1 MSKKRKRLSNTATRQ
16 KTWFEVDPPRSAAD
30 INADAVL
37 AVVNRA
43 GELPGELRVVIRR
56 TAKSMFG
63 DGLTAWDFF
72 QGRRDCREVFRDP
85 TARAENDFI
94 AGLIQ
99 EAVEL
104 GFRRAIERYAD
115 QLRGVPE
122 LAAWQRQR
130 TDGGDRGRVTLS
142 QKAKQRAQLIRDTW
156 ATMEA
161 AGQRPTNQSVA
172 AAVGCGVSTVI
183 RAFKSKPA
191 KRTKR

>member
-1 MSKKRKRLSNTATRQ
+1 MSKRTKRPSGTATRQ
-16 KTWFEVDPPRSAAD
+16 TTWCEVDPPRPAVD
-30 INADAVL
+30 INADAVR
-37 AVVNRA
+37 AVVNQA
-43 GELPGELRVVIRR
+43 GELPGELRVLI
-56 TAKSMFG
+56 ADAANGMF
-63 DGLTAWDFF
+63 DGALTVWDDF
-72 QGRRDCREVFRDP
+72 QGRTNAREAFYDLE
-85 TARAENDFI
+85 ARAENDFI

-130 TDGGDRGRVTLS
+130 TAGGDRGRATLS
-142 QKAKQRAQLIRDTW
+142 QKAKQRAKLIRDTW

-161 AGQRPTNQSVA
+161 AGQKPTNQSVA